1 MVDTSA
7 RRLLPRAGTVVLALA
22 LALARAYALALLPA
36 ARRGT
41 GYDV

>member
-22 LALARAYALALLPA
+22 LALAYALALLPA